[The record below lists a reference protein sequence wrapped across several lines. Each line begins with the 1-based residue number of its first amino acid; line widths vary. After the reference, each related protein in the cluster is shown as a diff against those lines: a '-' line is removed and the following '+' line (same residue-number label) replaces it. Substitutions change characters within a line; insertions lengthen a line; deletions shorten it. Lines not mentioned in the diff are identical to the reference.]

1 MMFIL
6 LKLKADQ
13 FEQRIVQIRSP
24 LVNSKYGNR
33 LCPTIA
39 L

>member
-13 FEQRIVQIRSP
+13 FEQRILPIRKP

-33 LCPTIA
+33 LCPAIA